1 MTTTLDAGG
10 GSDGVFLATTALEE
24 FWDTSGPI
32 LFAGEWCRLPERAA
46 VWRALDAEVL
56 PDQWDDPPA
65 RRSAEAY
72 CAERV
77 TQVLSVLTGFLNALH
92 DERHDVRYWRILL
105 GPWLFHFTHALY
117 DRFRLL
123 ERALDSHPRFVTRV
137 LATDSWVTPRDW
149 ADYTYLVFGD
159 GYNLQLFSQLFAT
172 AGHRFPA
179 ATHAVRPHR
188 PASAGGAASRLR
200 GALRR
205 VYGTCLAALGAGRP
219 VLIHGSRLRRS
230 EIWRLVLAT
239 RLRVWPFEPPLE
251 TDPVAPDRAMRSE
264 LATLTVTGADRFTTR
279 LLAAL
284 PVNLPV
290 VYLEGYRRLRAQ
302 TAAVRRGRPRVVV
315 SGLGWK
321 SNERFKC
328 VAADAAERG
337 GRLIG
342 LQHGGSSWVMDHSPM
357 DRHMTQVVDEY
368 WSWGCEGPGLA
379 PAPDPRLSQVCARS
393 PRRPGSDGALFV
405 GTMFTR
411 FVTSFRSQPIGGQ
424 VAAYIGDQAAFFA
437 ALSRGERG
445 RFLVRLYPH
454 ELGWRN
460 RARLRDAVPDLRFD
474 DFSRSFDE
482 RLSDSALVVVDN
494 LQTAFVE
501 ALCANRPGVLFYDPR
516 VWAMASAA
524 APVLAQL
531 AAAGILQPSPA
542 EAARQVSRVLE
553 APRVWWEAEGVRTA
567 RQAFLEWCI
576 DRRPWLPV
584 WRTRLTASIGS
595 SAVRSSA

>member
-159 GYNLQLFSQLFAT
+159 GYNLQLFSQLLAV

-179 ATHAVRPHR
+179 AEHVVRPHR
-188 PASAGGAASRLR
+188 PVAAAGAALRLR
-200 GALRR
+200 GAVRE
-205 VYGTCLAALGAGRP
+205 VYGKCLSALGAGRP
-219 VLIHGSRLRRS
+219 VLLHGSRLRRS
-230 EIWRLVLAT
+230 ELWRLVLAT
-239 RLRVWPFEPPLE
+239 RFRVWPFEPKLE
-251 TDPVAPDRAMRSE
+251 TDPVELDPKTRRE
-264 LATLTVTGADRFTTR
+264 LAALTIPGADLFTTR
-279 LLAAL
+279 LLATL
-284 PVNLPV
+284 SINLPA
-290 VYLEGYRRLRAQ
+290 VYLEGYRRLRVQ
-302 TAAVRRGRPRVVV
+302 TAAVRRGRTRVVV

-342 LQHGGSSWVMDHSPM
+342 LQHGGASWVTDHSPM
-357 DRHMTQVVDEY
+357 DSHMTQVVDEY
-368 WSWGCEGPGLA
+368 WSWGCPEPGVN
-379 PAPDPRLSQVCARS
+379 PVPDPRLSQVCARS
-393 PRRPGSDGALFV
+393 SGPPGAGGALFV
-405 GTMFTR
+405 GTTFNR

-424 VAAYIGDQAAFFA
+424 VAAYIADQAAFFT
-437 ALSRGERG
+437 ALSRVDRS

-460 RARLRDAVPDLRFD
+460 KERLSDSVPDLRFD
-474 DFSRSFDE
+474 DFSRSVDE
-482 RLSDSALVVVDN
+482 RLNESALVVVDN
-494 LQTAFVE
+494 LQTTFIDV
-501 ALCANRPGVLFYDPR
+501 LCANRPVVLFYAPR
-516 VWAMASAA
+516 LWAMSPAVAPLLEQLGAAGVLQPTPAA
-524 APVLAQL
+524 AAH
-531 AAAGILQPSPA
+531 
-542 EAARQVSRVLE
+542 QVSRVLE
-553 APRVWWEAEGVRTA
+553 APGAWWEARLVRLA
-567 RQAFLEWCI
+567 REAFLDWCI

-584 WRTRLTASIGS
+584 WRNRLTASIGS